1 MSEKSL
7 HLALKDWYA
16 RPGDEFEVR
25 LGDYVIDIV
34 RGATLIEIQTANFS
48 AIKRKLVRLLEDHPV
63 RLLHP
68 IPQSR
73 WIVREKKQGK
83 PVSRRKSPKRG
94 RTLDLFFELVY
105 LPHLI
110 LHLGFSVEVLLIHE
124 EVVLR
129 DDGKG
134 SWRRKFWSVH
144 DRKLLDVVERRTFR
158 TPADY
163 LGILPP
169 DLPTPFTNQ
178 DLAAALKCRP
188 NLAQKITYT
197 FRRAGLLTVT
207 GKRGNA
213 FLHEKM

>member
-34 RGATLIEIQTANFS
+34 RGAKLIEIQTANFS
-48 AIKRKLVRLLEDHPV
+48 ALKRKLARLLEDHPV
-63 RLLHP
+63 HLLHP

-73 WIVREKKQGK
+73 WILREKKQGK

-94 RTLDLFFELVY
+94 RTLDLFSELVY

-110 LHLGFSVEVLLIHE
+110 LNQRFSVEVLLIHE

-144 DRKLLDVVERRTFR
+144 DRKLLDVVEQRTFR

-163 LGILPP
+163 LDILPA
-169 DLPTPFTNQ
+169 DLPVPFTNQ
-178 DLAAALKCRP
+178 DLAAALGCRP

-213 FLHEKM
+213 FLHEM

>member
-34 RGATLIEIQTANFS
+34 RGDTLIEIQTANFT
-48 AIKRKLVRLLEDHPV
+48 ALKRKLAHLLEDHPV
-63 RLLHP
+63 HLLHP

-73 WIVREKKQGK
+73 WILREQQAGT
-83 PVSRRKSPKRG
+83 PISRRKSPKRG
-94 RTLDLFFELVY
+94 RTLDLFSELVY

-110 LHLGFSVEVLLIHE
+110 PHQGFSLEVLLTHE

-144 DRKLLDVVERRTFR
+144 DRRLLDVVAQHRFQNSE
-158 TPADY
+158 DY
-163 LGILPP
+163 LAILPT
-169 DLPTPFTNQ
+169 DLPSPFTNQ
-178 DLAAALKCRP
+178 ELAAALGCRP

-213 FLHEKM
+213 NLHEV

>member
-1 MSEKSL
+1 M
-7 HLALKDWYA
+7 
-16 RPGDEFEVR
+16 
-25 LGDYVIDIV
+25 
-34 RGATLIEIQTANFS
+34 
-48 AIKRKLVRLLEDHPV
+48 
-63 RLLHP
+63 
-68 IPQSR
+68 
-73 WIVREKKQGK
+73 
-83 PVSRRKSPKRG
+83 
-94 RTLDLFFELVY
+94 Y

-110 LHLGFSVEVLLIHE
+110 LNQRFSVEVLLIHE

-144 DRKLLDVVERRTFR
+144 DRKLLDVVEQRTFH

-163 LGILPP
+163 LDILPV
-169 DLPTPFTNQ
+169 DLPAPFTNQ
-178 DLAAALKCRP
+178 DLAAALGCRP

-213 FLHEKM
+213 FLHEM